1 MLTDMHLINQ
11 LCNAV
16 LPVILLWYCYYF
28 LICLQLICHM
38 INTFVSDIFLTI

>member
-1 MLTDMHLINQ
+1 MYTDTHLNNQ

-28 LICLQLICHM
+28 LICLQLVCH
-38 INTFVSDIFLTI
+38 IIITFVSDILLTI